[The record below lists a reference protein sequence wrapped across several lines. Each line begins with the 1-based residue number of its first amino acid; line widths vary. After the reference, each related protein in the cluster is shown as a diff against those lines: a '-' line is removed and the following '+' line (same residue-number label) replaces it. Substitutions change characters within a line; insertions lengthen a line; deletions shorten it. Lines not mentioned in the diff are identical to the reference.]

1 MSGIITRNL
10 TDHFVQVDKMQRGLQ
25 SGKLARGILYRDDG
39 LDAFG
44 RPIFT
49 KVNEN
54 TVTLGGAIGALEKL
68 IGQTASF
75 RPNTLNSI
83 MGLNDSG
90 YDYDPLKTPVA
101 LFGCGIGGAS
111 MSFDEVYEP
120 NCRQNNLAQ
129 LVPMMVSENALTGV
143 DAEKYM
149 MKTTIETPGGTTL
162 NAWYL
167 KEFDV
172 TPTIRS
178 LWKDAA
184 EENQD
189 GTEIT
194 ADVADSESTN
204 GVESFANFKLVIT
217 EDDVRT
223 YFEAMGQLNLAR
235 INTIGLYMGE
245 KVTLPSGDEDYV
257 NVSLFSVLNLNNEPL
272 AERKKIIYYYR
283 VYAMI

>member
-1 MSGIITRNL
+1 MSNVITRNVR
-10 TDHFVQVDKMQRGLQ
+10 DHFVNVDKLNRTHQT
-25 SGKLARGILYRDDG
+25 GKLARGILYRDDG

-44 RPIFT
+44 APIFT
-49 KVNEN
+49 KVAEN
-54 TVTLGGAIGALEKL
+54 TVTLGGAIAALEKL
-68 IGQTASF
+68 IGAQASF

-90 YDYDPLKTPVA
+90 FDYHPLATPVA

-111 MSFDEVYEP
+111 MSFDEVYDP
-120 NCRQNNLAQ
+120 NPRQNNLAQ
-129 LVPMMVSENALTGV
+129 LVPMMVSENALTGA
-143 DAEKYM
+143 DASKYM
-149 MKTTIETPGGTTL
+149 FKTTIETPGGTTL

-172 TPTIRS
+172 APTIRS

-223 YFEAMGQLNLAR
+223 YFEAIGQLSLAR
-235 INTIGLYMGE
+235 INTIGLFMGE
-245 KVTLPSGDEDYV
+245 KVTLTDGSVDYV
-257 NVSLFSVLNLNNEPL
+257 NTSLFSVLNLNNEPL

>member
-1 MSGIITRNL
+1 MSEILTRNL
-10 TDHFVQVDKMQRGLQ
+10 RDQFIPLDKLQRGTQ
-25 SGKLARGILYRDDG
+25 TGKLARGILYRDDG

-44 RPIFT
+44 KPIFT
-49 KVNEN
+49 KVGEN
-54 TVTLGGAIGALEKL
+54 TVVLGGAVAALEKL
-68 IGQTASF
+68 IGQPASF

-90 YDYDPLKTPVA
+90 FDYHPLSTPIA
-101 LFGCGIGGAS
+101 LFGCGIGGATLV
-111 MSFDEVYEP
+111 FDEVFDP
-120 NCRQNNLAQ
+120 SVRQNNLAQ
-129 LVPMMVSENALTGV
+129 LVPMMVSENALSGV
-143 DAEKYM
+143 DADKYM
-149 MKTTIETPGGTTL
+149 MKTTIETPGGVTL

-172 TPTIRS
+172 TPNIRS

-194 ADVADSESTN
+194 EDVADSESTN
-204 GVESFANFKLVIT
+204 GVESFANFKLVVT

-223 YFEAMGQLNLAR
+223 YFEAIGQLNMAR
-235 INTIGLYMGE
+235 INTIGLFMGE
-245 KVTLPSGDEDYV
+245 KVTLANGHTDYV